1 MNFMILTCILTCNR
15 SRSKYKG
22 CKIEWDIDECA
33 VPIPVLKPRP
43 VQQENSAPKPKANRF
58 ALLNMDGATDSSTDE
73 DSMLGMDSFQSDLVS
88 GLNGVAV

>member
-1 MNFMILTCILTCNR
+1 MKFMILTCNR

-22 CKIEWDIDECA
+22 CKIEWDIDECVA
-33 VPIPVLKPRP
+33 PIPVLKPRT
-43 VQQENSAPKPKANRF
+43 VQKENSTPKPKAPINRF